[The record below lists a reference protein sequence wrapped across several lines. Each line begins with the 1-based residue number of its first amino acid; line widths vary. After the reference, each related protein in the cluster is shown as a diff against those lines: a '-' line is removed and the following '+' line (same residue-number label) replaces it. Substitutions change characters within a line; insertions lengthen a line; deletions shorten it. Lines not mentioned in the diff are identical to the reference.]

1 MRCLLPVLCV
11 SKLIFIVSQL
21 IYNLCIFRSASLSA
35 CCVSRKS
42 CLLLNF
48 KKIEEPEIVSKRKPC
63 LS

>member
-11 SKLIFIVSQL
+11 SKLIFIVM
-21 IYNLCIFRSASLSA
+21 YNLCIFRSASLSA